1 MPRLAGRVRI
11 PFNNNV
17 IDIAQQIRLDDNKV
31 YTYCMPASVRTYF
44 VRTACVHRPKRSS
57 YVRNLS
63 GGVSI
68 PFNYY
73 TIFLKQRIHF
83 SMRIG
88 HTRTVCLLVH
98 NVPLPAYCVRKMMP
112 DTELS
117 LELMC
122 PTYLD
127 V

>member
-11 PFNNNV
+11 PFKNNV

-31 YTYCMPASVRTYF
+31 YTYCMSTSVRTYF

-73 TIFLKQRIHF
+73 RTFLKQRIHF
-83 SMRIG
+83 YENRAY
-88 HTRTVCLLVH
+88 
-98 NVPLPAYCVRKMMP
+98 AYCMSTCTQRAAASVLR
-112 DTELS
+112 T
-117 LELMC
+117 
-122 PTYLD
+122 
-127 V
+127 